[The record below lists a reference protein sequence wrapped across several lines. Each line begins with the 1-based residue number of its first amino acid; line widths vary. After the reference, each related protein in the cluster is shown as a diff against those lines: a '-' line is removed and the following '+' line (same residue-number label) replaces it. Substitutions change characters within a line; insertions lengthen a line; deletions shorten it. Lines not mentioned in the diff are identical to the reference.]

1 MSCDFGLL
9 ENEGQVVVWSRR
21 WEATRESEG
30 QALGA
35 PVV

>member
-1 MSCDFGLL
+1 MSRDFGLL
-9 ENEGQVVVWSRR
+9 ENEGQMVVSSRR

-30 QALGA
+30 QVLGA